1 MQKVRTVF
9 MNLLTLM
16 EECAC
21 KLEMSIGLKRA
32 EMVYVIAPDVFEKL
46 KKEVGNMVF
55 LPAEAKHGPMSA
67 NGIRLEV
74 EPTVPMGQ
82 AYCMLLEDYERNK
95 R

>member
-1 MQKVRTVF
+1 

-55 LPAEAKHGPMSA
+55 LPTEAKHSPYNGPMSA

-74 EPTVPMGQ
+74 EPTAPMGQ
-82 AYCMLLEDYERNK
+82 AYCMLLEEYERNK